1 MTALKPLEN
10 RRVRA
15 VPSERYPLNKK
26 CAHPECGEDAV
37 DPHHAFPRSAI
48 GGDSWFVELLEDVN
62 PDTLEP
68 ILSTPFPH
76 VTGLCR
82 AHHDD
87 VEEHRA
93 WVKLEDGVWNWYNR
107 HSRPPRHD
115 DEITPAAW
123 TLAGPLNP
131 QPGSVE
137 GKAKRRRFQG
147 EAKKKRKTISI
158 RVPDGADEDG
168 AGLLDEAV
176 GILEEKISGDNPRPV
191 YFTIMDA
198 LAFTNLNAGPDDFGG

>member
-1 MTALKPLEN
+1 MPSRARPSAATRGSWN
-10 RRVRA
+10 RGSLPRRGG
-15 VPSERYPLNKK
+15 SI
-26 CAHPECGEDAV
+26 EDLSRG
-37 DPHHAFPRSAI
+37 DRGLSAI
-48 GGDSWFVELLEDVN
+48 
-62 PDTLEP
+62 
-68 ILSTPFPH
+68 STVIPH

-82 AHHDD
+82 AHHDA
-87 VEEHRA
+87 VELHEA
-93 WVKLEDGVWNWYNR
+93 WIRLEEGVWNWYDR
-107 HSRPPRHD
+107 AT
-115 DEITPAAW
+115 EETPSLW
-123 TLAGPLNP
+123 ELLGPLNP